1 MRPVGIL
8 GGMGPEATIL
18 LMRKVMEAVE
28 AEDDADHV
36 PLIVHQNPAVPSRI
50 AHLIEGTGADPSPVL
65 RDMARALEAAGAAAL
80 AMPCNTAHAYGEAI
94 RGATALPFLDMIEAT
109 ADRLAGGG
117 ARRIGMLASPA
128 TRLATVFEAPF
139 AARGLTPVFPDPDD
153 GVLDLIRAVKRGE
166 RPKTLAPA
174 LARIAE
180 GLLADTDTLCVA
192 CTELSLIVPWLP
204 DLPLTDSL
212 DVLVDE
218 IVGFARA

>member
-18 LMRKVMEAVE
+18 LMRKVLAAV
-28 AEDDADHV
+28 AAQDDADHV

-50 AHLIEGTGADPSPVL
+50 AHLIERTGTDPTPVL
-65 RDMARALEAAGAAAL
+65 RDMARTLEAAGAAAL
-80 AMPCNTAHAYGEAI
+80 AMPCNTAHAYAGAI
-94 RGATALPFLDMIEAT
+94 RGATTLPFLDMIEAT
-109 ADRLAGGG
+109 ADRLAEGG

-139 AARGLTPVFPDPDD
+139 AARGLVPVFPEPDD
-153 GVLDLIRAVKRGE
+153 AVLALIRAVKRGE
-166 RPKTLAPA
+166 RPETLAPA

-180 GLLADTDTLCVA
+180 GLLTEADTLCVA
-192 CTELSLIVPWLP
+192 CTELSLVVPSLP
-204 DLPLTDSL
+204 ELPLTDSL
-212 DVLVDE
+212 DVLVEE